1 MLILGLTGSIGMGK
15 STTATMFR
23 AQGVPVHDS
32 DATVHALYRGPAVAP
47 VERAFPGVVVD
58 GVVDRA
64 KLGAQVVGNTE
75 RMKDLEQIIH
85 PLVGQAREEF
95 IAKSKAGGYRIIV
108 VDIPLLFEIG
118 GEKDVDLIVVCTA
131 PAHVQASR
139 VLVRPGMTVD
149 KFHGILAKQVPD
161 AEKRRRAHFS
171 IDTSLG
177 LYCAR
182 QQVKSLLRSLSTC

>member
-1 MLILGLTGSIGMGK
+1 MLIIGLTGSIGMGK
-15 STTATMFR
+15 STTAAMFR
-23 AQGVPVHDS
+23 AEGIPVHDS
-32 DATVHALYRGPAVAP
+32 DATVHTLYRGAAVASIG
-47 VERAFPGVVVD
+47 RAFPGVVVD

-64 KLGAQVVGNTE
+64 RLGTQVIGNPG
-75 RMKDLEQIIH
+75 RMKKLETIIH
-85 PLVGQAREEF
+85 PLVGQARELF
-95 IAKSKAGGYRIIV
+95 IAKRKAGGNRIVV

-139 VLVRPGMTVD
+139 VLARPGMTAD
-149 KFHGILAKQVPD
+149 KFQGILAKQVPD

-182 QQVKSLLRSLSTC
+182 QQVKSLLRSLCIS

>member
-1 MLILGLTGSIGMGK
+1 
-15 STTATMFR
+15 MFR
-23 AQGVPVHDS
+23 AEGIPVHDS
-32 DATVHALYRGPAVAP
+32 DATVHALYRGAAVASIDQ
-47 VERAFPGVVVD
+47 AFPGVVVE
-58 GVVDRA
+58 GVVDRV
-64 KLGAQVVGNTE
+64 KLGAQVIGNPG
-75 RMKDLEQIIH
+75 RMKELETIIH
-85 PLVGQAREEF
+85 PLVGQAREQF
-95 IAKSKAGGYRIIV
+95 LGKRKAGGNRIVV

-139 VLVRPGMTVD
+139 VLARPGMTAD
-149 KFHGILAKQVPD
+149 KFQGILAKQVPD

-182 QQVKSLLRSLSTC
+182 QQVKSLLRSLSIS